1 MDTLISLFGEWFDK
15 GKYSK
20 ITEISYLIFNLIA
33 PVFCFIFLYKRDL
46 FYKIDIGKLLILCII
61 LNSIL
66 IFIVYTFVFMCNN
79 LKNEIR
85 PETEKLDRLEL
96 KDLVILKTQII
107 VFLIA
112 VFIIGSYVYNII
124 IRGNVT
130 IYDNMMYTL
139 CGIILIFLYYSGIML
154 IYSLKL
160 KRLIDILFNI
170 FWCVSFIN
178 LIYKIIIN

>member
-107 VFLIA
+107 
-112 VFIIGSYVYNII
+112 
-124 IRGNVT
+124 
-130 IYDNMMYTL
+130 
-139 CGIILIFLYYSGIML
+139 
-154 IYSLKL
+154 K
-160 KRLIDILFNI
+160 
-170 FWCVSFIN
+170 
-178 LIYKIIIN
+178 